1 MLLFVGLFVFG
12 GFVHNLNA
20 QTYINVS
27 LTTCGGS
34 FLTGDQL
41 MDAGGVPDGHR
52 SGGTWI
58 DDDGLTFSDYGA
70 NPLIT
75 GFDESVGSYS
85 ILWQRTPS
93 KIYSFNISVPSTAVS
108 YSLLNES
115 GNSSDVISSGAI
127 QDFEVTPTNGSSIVF
142 YETVMPDGT
151 PSVVQS
157 GSSSTFSYNVPATGV
172 YQIHAVITDPGGCVV
187 MTDPIEISQ
196 GTLQLRVEGG
206 QSICDGTYGYNL
218 FVRPYDPDLNYAW
231 EYDDGSGWTVI
242 APSSPYD
249 ATTVTGPGDYRAF
262 VYTGNYGN
270 RQHTSE
276 IVTVQNYSLP
286 EVTIDPSGFAALCDA
301 TAGVTLEGRMA
312 TSHSEPVT
320 YEWTRNDIPYSTGDL
335 NASPYTNSS
344 TVYSTASYDFR
355 VYETNNPLCYR
366 SATEDVTVVTPMAT
380 MEAENMGGC
389 GPVEPSFLVEI
400 IGQPGD
406 SWDVTISDGSGGT
419 ATASLND
426 PDNDGATSA
435 SIPWGAVI
443 NTSTTFSLNA
453 VSTSACNITDF
464 SNPVLFE
471 INNYPLIYDVSGIG
485 CAGTNIQID
494 LSDSEGDVDYE
505 LYGPSGTVIA
515 TQNGTGNPISFNVS
529 AAAAGDYEIRG
540 VRGTCTEWMNGTI
553 TVANTPVDKTVNLI
567 GSQCSGDTHTIR
579 VLASED
585 GVYYSLYL
593 DDGTLVQSPRTIAG
607 GGDLDFS
614 GVDIAGTYEVL
625 AERGSCSRIVGSP
638 VRIFKTPDMQNI
650 VDTEGCEGTPL
661 TVALDGSENNFD
673 YRLFD
678 NINGTGT
685 NIQTRTGDGNPITFS
700 SSISAGGTYSIIASN
715 PLSPGGACTTDLGD
729 IVIYETPDLT
739 YTLSTTTVGPVC
751 EGGSHTIQLSDSEVG
766 VLYRLYRDDFTGSPV
781 TSVWGDGNDVNF
793 PVPQSV
799 AGTYLV
805 AAVNNNC
812 EYPLSGQQVVIS
824 ETPDA
829 FNVTGG
835 PFCVGENV
843 TIDVSN
849 SETGVS
855 YLLYRDGTPYA
866 GSELSGTTGSPI
878 QFSAAYPEGNYTV
891 VAELNGCMTPMNGSV
906 DVNPIPVVSIAPFPD
921 HYCSGAGDQTIYG
934 NPPGANADNSWNVQG
949 MGNPPW
955 FTNHDGNSAT
965 FNVDDALVS
974 VNGSQ
979 LFTFVYTYTNPITG
993 CSNSAS
999 ESTTFHED
1007 LTDNID
1013 FRYQDATGW
1022 HTFPATGNLILCQ
1035 DDASINL
1042 EGFFIDTGVAIGG
1055 GDFSGNGVDDAT
1067 ADDGLAIFDPA
1078 VAGNGTHTITFDYT
1092 DINGCSGS
1100 VSYNIQIGTNLQFS
1114 SNLVDT
1120 YCISDN
1126 STYTIYGEP
1135 VDGTLPDGGTINL
1148 YRTTLPLDGTE
1159 TAISTVTSTTANP
1172 EMDFVPSNLGATDEN
1187 YVFEYSYDYNGCENI
1202 ITHEILIPAELD
1214 ASFTSPQ
1221 TEFCINDSPVLF
1233 TPTQPGGNYSG
1244 NGVSGDSFDPSLA
1257 GQGVHDITYSINTG
1271 GCYSESTISLT
1282 VYDPPIAIV
1291 LADNEF
1297 CQNDA
1302 TLYPLQTNN
1311 LVLSSGVYDA
1321 DAGFESAEYT
1331 FSAPNECLFTVD
1343 GAGNR
1348 TYFQTNTTPV
1358 GDGDA
1363 PIYFDPTLAPV
1374 GTFDITLVF
1383 DNTAAGQCEKTE
1395 TFEVTVI
1402 ETPSV
1407 NFGTTDPLEFCQNS
1421 SPVIFEGRYAGG
1433 GATGLGY
1440 FMLGSPGNPT
1450 APGID
1455 NEVDGAGT
1463 DNNGRAE
1470 FDPSL
1475 VAASSAE
1482 QITYVYEQNGCTST
1496 RTKEFNIRSAPTVFD
1511 VTPATPNGGIY
1522 CFGSDATIGLSSSEE
1537 DVFYE
1542 LLRDGTVVD
1551 DYTGLASETSFTFP
1565 AVTEEGTYTVRA
1577 ELPATADA
1585 CTSMMNGSVE
1595 VRENKVTAVVDYTI
1609 NPTCNGAL
1617 DGEIH
1622 VSASSLSSDFTYTLA
1637 EDDGTGT
1644 FTDIATSNTGEFTG
1658 LGGGI
1663 YEITIVDGY
1672 GCPLAEALSTVTLTE
1687 PNAIALTPSNVNDVT
1702 CYGWNDGSFRIAATG
1717 GKSGSYEFSLN
1728 GTPWVTN
1735 GSSQYTFT
1743 NLYAGT
1749 YDVQVRD
1756 AGNPSCVQTLAAGNE
1771 VDIDEPNGPVT
1782 IASSSSVTNVDCTT
1796 PGEIQVEGDQA
1807 GYSGAF
1813 NYVLYREASPGNW
1826 VQVDDDN
1833 QPDGTPAVF
1842 PITIGGDY
1850 RVDIFGENNC
1860 STSGY
1865 YNVKA
1870 PASKPV
1876 VNLEAITNES
1886 TPGAGDGSIEIGIT
1900 GGVAPF
1906 IIDWTGTGVTDGV
1919 TLQSNLSAGTYSVR
1933 VTDANGCFDELLNL
1947 DVDDNDALGLTVLSK
1962 NPGPCFG
1969 NNNGEISLT
1978 ATGGVLPYAPITL
1991 TNSSGDVITPSSSG
2005 DTYANYTGLVAGN
2018 YTATVVDGQ
2027 PLSYSENIT
2036 LSQDPEL
2043 ILSFTKN
2050 SDAECF
2056 GGNGEITFSATG
2068 GTGVGSYEFTVI
2080 PQTGTPD
2087 TYAAGQSNLPL
2098 SADTYELQVRDANGC
2113 YDNHFFEIT
2122 EPNELTVNV
2131 EDIQHVKCN
2140 AGNDGEITV
2149 SVNGRPGGTTFDYVW
2164 EYNDGVSGWNLHSS
2178 VTGTSSNT
2186 ITSLFAGTYRVSVR
2200 ESGTTCPL
2208 SVSGNIGV
2216 DEPMQL
2222 DLQVE
2227 NTTHVTTCNG
2237 ESTGSVRLSVTG
2249 GTGLYIINYGT
2260 VSDSWDG
2267 LNDYTVTGLSAGSYT
2282 FEVVDDNGCSSTE
2295 SVTITEPDPFSV
2307 SVTDYGI
2314 ECEDLT
2320 SGYVNFDVSGGLDD
2334 GAGNYTY
2341 HVRVV
2346 RQENNQVYISN
2357 DVTVAAQPETISSDA
2372 LIAGADKL
2380 IEGTYTLQVY
2390 DANSSDPS
2398 NCMFETQFSLEN
2410 ITIEDTLVHPTC
2422 SGLDNGSIDITVSG
2436 GSGVYNYTW
2445 YDGSIAPGNELSSIT
2460 NEIIDLSPG
2469 TYFVEVE
2476 DDNEG
2481 CVITRDYTIAYTNTL
2496 AVAVSKT
2503 DVSCFNS
2510 TDGSVT
2516 ATASG
2521 GVAPYDYI
2529 WEKYNTTTSAWETLM
2544 NSQTLDPVGI
2554 GDYRVTVTD
2563 ANGCTIAADPS
2574 TTVTVGRPDDFTI
2587 DSHAVNNH
2595 VSCNGGSDAS
2605 FTIIPDPDPV
2615 VSGRNFEYSIDGG
2628 TTWQINE
2635 TFSGLSAGGYQV
2647 SMRERDSAQPYCT
2660 KYDIESVVITEPSAL
2675 VVDLVNI
2682 VPVDCK
2688 GNSTGSIEVEV
2699 PSGSGTSPYTYQ
2711 WYRVTGSGNISIS
2724 PSLPATPYLA
2734 EGLSAGDYR
2743 VRVTDDNGCVV
2754 WSMIYE
2760 VTEPLTSPTITVES
2774 VINVSAAAG
2783 NDGSIEVSV
2792 TGGTGV
2798 YSFDWEE
2805 VDGTGALIDDLSTHP
2820 DDNSNVIDGLSA
2832 GNYRVNVLDGNS
2844 CPVSQIVTI
2853 TEPGALLQLNA
2864 SSVSP
2869 QPCNDAVNGEI
2880 QLVATGGQ
2888 APYTFTLT
2896 RQPGTAIAAS
2906 SISGG
2911 FAYYDNLEPGY
2922 YNAQVED
2929 DNGVVETITNI
2940 HLTVPDPV
2948 ALTVTKDND
2957 ATCYGNSD
2965 GQITIQVTGGTPF
2978 AGDPLDASIP
2988 DVDYYSYTITPQN
3001 GSAINGFVE
3010 DDGTGNFVLVNNT
3023 LPADDYEIVVADANY
3038 CSDLDAFTINQPNE
3052 LTIDLTG
3059 KQDVTCFDGND
3070 GSLSVKING
3079 RPAGTSFTYIWEI
3092 DADKNGTWA
3101 AYPATTGTLTNL
3113 ESGYYRVTAEEAL
3126 TNCPVPP
3133 LTIEIDEPAEVVLTQ
3148 VAKNN
3153 VTTCNGDN
3161 SGSVRFSVVGGTAP
3175 YTIKYGTVE
3184 TSWDGTGDFTATG
3197 LTAGFY
3203 DFEVFDANG
3212 CSDDIP
3218 NVEITEPAPLQV
3230 TNFDYGILCDQLTSG
3245 WLIFDVAGG
3254 VDDGGFRYDVRL
3266 IRQENNQEYYNNI
3279 ETTSPV
3285 NITNLI
3291 EGTYT
3296 LEVFDANST
3305 ASDGCLFTYDFSL
3318 ENISIDATV
3327 IQPTCSGQ
3335 DNGSIDITV
3344 TGGSGSYT
3352 YNWSD
3357 GSGSFTSTDEDISNL
3372 APETYTLVL
3381 TDAVHGCSVLP
3392 EPEFDLN
3399 YTNTLSVDASASDAS
3414 CYNAADG
3421 SVTATATGGL
3431 APYDYIWEKYNSTS
3445 GLWEPLAN
3453 RQTIDP
3459 AGLGI
3464 YMVTVVDANGCEVA
3478 TENDPTSV
3486 DVLTVGQPDDFSFS
3500 IVDPV
3505 ADITNVTCNGGNDG
3519 RFEVTPSR
3527 ADNFEYSIDGGA
3539 TWQISPVFDNLAAG
3553 VYAVSMRDLDTS
3565 APYCTK
3571 LDIDNVEITQ
3581 PDPMVIALDNL
3592 EDVDCHGTATGS
3604 LIEVSVGGGTPNM
3617 TSGTPVYTYQ
3627 WYRVESGVND
3637 ILVGENTNV
3646 LADRPAGDYR
3656 VRIFDDNICDLWS
3669 DIYTISEPATAPAIT
3684 IENEVHP
3691 SAPGASD
3698 GTITISISG
3707 GTSPYSIAWENAAG
3721 VSYGTDASI
3730 SGLVQDSYTVTVTD
3744 ANNCQVDETITL
3756 ADPGTALNLTI
3767 EEQTPPGPC
3776 NGAGNG
3782 VIELRATGGNDANY
3796 TFSLVRQPSTTI
3808 TNGSISGN
3816 IARYENLVSGFY
3828 TARVEDANGV
3838 VESITGIDLT
3848 GPDPLVLTVNEVR
3861 DAECPGAANG
3871 FISFDISG
3879 GDISLGD
3886 YAYSII
3892 PQSGS
3897 IITGT
3902 TNGPGSNNTLSAGDY
3917 LLQVTDGTGVCTIS
3931 ESFTIGEPDPIV
3943 ISGTVSQISCNGAD
3957 DGEIFFN
3964 ISGGHGPYTSYTYEW
3979 FDAGSPATPIAT
3991 ISDGSTS
3998 IDGLA
4003 PGSYYVVATEIAP
4016 TGCSKQSETFLIE
4029 EPDPLSVTATP
4040 QDITTCNGDN
4050 SGSIEVNVTGGTPP
4064 YIVDY
4069 GVGTVSGG
4077 GPIFTI
4083 NDLAANTYTITVYD
4097 DHNCE
4102 APAVTAVI
4110 NEPAAPL
4117 SINNITSDI
4126 ACDGSIA
4133 GNETSGTVSFDISGG
4148 VPDGAG
4154 DFSYHV
4160 RLLNTNTSVIQTQTV
4175 DGTST
4180 VNFTGLIAGNYEIR
4194 VRDNNA
4200 DASTGCDNPIFET
4213 FTLEHIEISGN
4224 EVNATCSGI
4233 QDGEIINVQV
4243 TGASSNYTYAWTP
4256 AAAVGIDQN
4265 SLDQSGLAPGTYT
4278 LTVTDPG
4285 SCTISKDFTV
4295 ENDNVLNIS
4304 ASVRDISCAGGTDGA
4319 IRNVQVTGASDPSQ
4333 PLKYV
4338 WQGPGIGTITMM
4350 SDEFGFDPNL
4360 YDLEPGSYT
4369 LSVTDGNSCDVTKV
4383 FIIDEPN
4390 PITFDLTTSL
4400 DNCSPYNRSITINNL
4415 DSSDGTGDPANFTY
4429 VWNGPGSFAI
4439 AGDEQSISNIK
4450 KAGTYT
4456 VRIID
4461 EAGCSQEESITVF
4474 GDISVEEDLTHVRCN
4489 GGTDGS
4495 IVLTIT
4501 GGSGNYT
4508 YSWVDAGGNPTANPN
4523 VKNQNGLTAGTYT
4536 VTISDNHADQD
4547 CGGGT
4552 NPYSVTKNYTITQP
4566 AAIDV
4571 DYEKID
4577 VSCNGNA
4584 DGQITM
4590 DVTGGS
4596 GSYEYAWTPASAL
4609 GIVPGLRKQVGLE
4622 GGIYGVTVTDA
4633 LTGCEQNTTIEIIEP
4648 AVLDFNVTSTD
4659 TQCNGTNSI
4668 TLDETSATGGFG
4680 PYEFS
4685 ATGPGVPSG
4694 WTESDDFV
4702 DVQGGEYNFTL
4713 TDLGSPGNCSVTKT
4727 VVLAKP
4733 ISITPVV
4740 TAETCPDSNNGA
4752 IELEVEGGRSPF
4764 TFSWIDENGDP
4775 TVSPNNK
4782 NQAGLSGGQYTVTYS
4797 DDRTCGGTL
4806 TVEVPI
4812 TNDIEL
4818 NPSITPIVCFGE
4830 ETGAISINPTGGSGN
4845 YSFAWRG
4852 PDGFSSTDEDIENLA
4867 GGTYE
4872 VEVVDLELQHYGA
4885 TCTFTESFVV
4895 SQPTG
4900 PIEVTDVVTTDVK
4913 CYGSATGSI
4922 EVTVAG
4928 GMGFYTYAWSGP
4940 GDLSSQ
4946 TTNQLTNVGAGAYN
4960 LKVTD
4965 AVTGCVA
4972 NFGPYTIRQP
4982 AQPLNIELDEVLH
4995 VTVPSGSNG
5004 AIQVNVT
5011 GGTGSYSYDWTESTG
5026 TVTSFDDSNRNE
5038 GLPAG
5043 TYTIEV
5049 EDDNGCTD
5057 DITVEVTEPGSAL
5070 AISET
5075 HKDVRPCF
5083 GNNNGEIRIQASGG
5097 TPDMA
5102 SGSATYHI
5110 VVTRGADEIYNGDDD
5125 FIERKNLIPGSY
5137 HIEVTDANGVTETTD
5152 VTIAEPPVINI
5163 AVDDITP
5170 VTCVGGN
5177 DGSIEV
5183 TVSGGTP
5190 LDNAGTF
5197 EYQMELIGPA
5207 GTSGKITTT
5216 GNHTFNTLIAG
5227 NYTLRVWDDS
5237 NEDGIYSNGTAEDDC
5252 YQTISMTVPQPHVVA
5267 SIEVVPGYETLCRGE
5282 SPELLLT
5289 IANWDFTSQPDLD
5302 ITLNDG
5308 SEVTVPESPFQFTP
5322 TTAPSAGVVGY
5333 EVTSVVE
5340 TGTTCSKG
5348 VGNGVATVT
5357 IHETPTATIYGDG
5370 RLCPGESRNIGVSLT
5385 GAAPWTIVYTD
5396 GTNNYTETGI
5406 TSSTKVIEVSPVETT
5421 TYTLVS
5427 VTDSHCTG
5435 TVSGDATVTVDPTTT
5450 VELIAPTVPEIC
5462 RGDASYID
5470 IDFDPA
5476 SSGPWEVT
5484 YQEDDLSGTPVNHT
5498 ITVESSDLTTVAGNF
5513 YYRLNVSPLVTT
5525 EYSLVSVTDTY
5536 SGANSCPA
5544 TLTGLPV
5551 TITVNEVPEA
5561 AGDIAGPS
5569 EVCQVDTATY
5579 SVPVITDADSY
5590 TWKVPASV
5598 GSIISGAGT
5607 REIQVEFDASSA
5619 SGYITVQGTNGCGN
5633 GPLNRLY
5640 VNVRP
5645 APTVGAI
5652 TGPSDL
5658 CQSAKGVRYSVTPI
5672 DVVEGFQWTVPEGL
5686 TIVSGQ
5692 NSASIIVDVDDATT
5706 ATAGQITAT
5715 PFNSCGMSTNVATYA
5730 VTVNANPDADAGSD
5744 RMICGPEIAG
5754 PGLDGNTPGGTE
5766 TGKWTIVSGYA
5777 NINNVNAANT
5787 TLTNISSGDLVLE
5800 WKVTDNGTQ
5809 CYSTD
5814 QVVIRNNKLNVEA
5827 DVDKSL
5833 TCDGSTDIYGTVLP
5847 DNTSGNWSIEPGDGS
5862 GIFVDATEAGTTVYD
5877 LAPGENTLRWTI
5889 TQNGCES
5896 FAEVVVVND
5905 QAHQAEIDGDEIRQL
5920 CGDEISLTANDP
5932 ALGTYQT
5939 GKWTV
5944 IKGRANFDD
5953 ATSHNVSVTN
5963 LSMGE
5968 NVLRWTITKNGNC
5981 TTFDE
5986 IRIYNNQ
5993 LEVDAGDGFTTCSNS
6008 VVLNGTVPPAGASG
6022 QWTAVGA
6029 ADGNAIFADGNAWN
6043 TQVDNLVNGN
6053 NTFRWTISLNGCDTP
6068 DEVTIESYAATP
6080 ADVGTTQTIC
6090 GTTTTLTGNQE
6101 ESYESGRWSIVKG
6114 SGSFDDPTFYNTDV
6128 TGVGYGENIY
6138 RWTIKNQNCSSSA
6151 ELTVINNQVEAFAG
6165 KDTVTCEQTIN
6176 LAAIP
6181 APAGYVGYWSVEPG
6195 MGSVTWEDPN
6205 THANA
6210 RVKLGY
6216 GTNQLRWTV
6225 EHIGS
6230 GCTSSDLVT
6239 IQVNAIEVVEAGGD
6253 QTLEGGDGSTNLQ
6266 ATKAPD
6272 GGDGYWTIISGG
6284 GNIDDPTSPTTEV
6297 TELEMGPNVFMW
6309 TVTLGDCSRSDQVT
6323 ITNGDVIQ
6331 AETIPDFIT
6340 CVSDVQLGA
6349 NDPGNAIGRWT
6360 RGSYGSGEIVDD
6372 DNPNTMV
6379 RNLGPGDNEFVW
6391 TISYG
6396 PGTTST
6402 SDVIVVTN
6410 NKPDEARPK
6419 DGGVTCDDTFL
6430 LEGNEPD
6437 PGMGTVSWSIVSG
6450 GGDIADPTAVITEV
6464 TNLMQGENRFV
6475 YSIKKG
6481 VDKVCYS
6488 TDTITVINGTPTT
6501 PYAGDDKTLCTDSVL
6516 LEPNVP
6522 NHGTGEWRILE
6533 GGAEFDGNMARRI
6546 TPGVNRFLW
6555 VISTDNCSLQDTVT
6569 ITNNEPSVAN
6579 AGDDRPV
6586 CENTVVLS
6594 GSLPTRHT
6602 GEWTRISGS
6611 GEIQNPTEPD
6621 AEVTNLGQGENKFRW
6636 TITNGQCSDWDDVII
6651 RNDFKEAKILY
6662 LNPEPIC
6669 VDTVALR
6676 ANNPAPGV
6684 GTWGVIGGSGS
6695 ASFDNPS
6702 NPNTTVRDLAQGEN
6716 ILTWTVTNGHCTD
6729 VATVTI
6735 VNNMPTEADAGGNFA
6750 SCENSVTLSANTPVV
6765 GNGTWTVRN
6774 GSGDF
6779 VDANNPNTQ
6788 VNGLN
6793 FGANVFRWTIVNEG
6807 CSSIDDVQV
6816 DYNTIEPEVGDD
6828 RTVCSDTEVLQAA
6841 NPSPGTG
6848 TWTVAGG
6855 TSQATFDNINDPG
6868 TTVRNLRKG
6877 VNRLKWTVSYKGCQ
6891 TTKEVSITN
6900 ASPSTAYAGNT
6911 QRKCADATV
6920 LDALQPEIGTG
6931 RWEIISGSATISD
6944 ADINNP
6950 KASVT
6955 NIAKGENVF
6964 RWIVENDICRSEDDV
6979 LIVNN
6984 LPSTPFAGSDLT
6996 VCEPN
7001 HDLMASTPEYGE
7013 GFWSIVEGGGN
7024 ISDVTDPRAKIN
7036 NLAQGRNVL
7045 KWTVSQGQCTL
7056 SDEIEITNNTAT
7068 NANAGPDVADCKD
7081 WSQLDANPPLQGV
7094 GEWYIVSGN
7103 GVFDNTADESTVIR
7117 DLGFGENILMW
7128 EIWNGS
7134 GEDQC
7139 FSRDTVVIFNKVPEQ
7154 SDAGNDKEFC
7164 DNYTTLNANL
7174 PPDGAIGTWTV
7185 VSGAGDFESPNSN
7198 NSIVRNIGF
7207 GNNVYKWTISYD
7219 DCVTESTVT
7228 IKSNKT
7234 DAYAGEDVVVYEPEA
7249 MLNANNVGDLNARW
7263 NIVGGTGEF
7272 EDPAFFNTMVT
7283 GLSEGINTYRWVI
7296 DVEGCT
7302 SYDDVSVEYRP
7313 VPDAGF
7319 ITDVDEGCWPL
7330 EVLFT
7335 NYSVGVQNRDYHWDF
7350 GDGNSSGDQNPLH
7363 TFEDP
7368 GNYSVT
7374 LTVPGPDGIE
7384 GRYQKIIRVYDHPQ
7398 AAFSVMPEVVYV
7410 PGDEVRFFDLSV
7422 DAADYLWDFGDGN
7435 SSTEAHP
7442 VHEYTEGGLYDV
7454 MLHVTNEFGCEDSTV
7469 IEGAV
7474 TAISKGFIKFPNAFR
7489 PRPDGGSSH
7498 QSSETNILFRPVYRD
7513 VDTYQIQIYNRWGQ
7527 LIYESTDI
7535 DEGWNGLYKGQLAP
7549 QAVYVWRVSGTFVNG
7564 EEFRETGSVLL
7575 VR

>member
-1 MLLFVGLFVFG
+1 MNKGLQGKRNSIINNSLKSILLFVGLFMFAGNGFG
-12 GFVHNLNA
+12 
-20 QTYINVS
+20 QEY
-27 LTTCGGS
+27 TTCGNSSVTGQVLLDARGAPDNAAHRGS
-34 FLTGDQL
+34 GTWNLNSPDLSVAIGPLPGANDDVISGFVD
-41 MDAGGVPDGHR
+41 GVTYNIVWSPDGPAPNYSIQVLA
-52 SGGTWI
+52 SGGDAPTNI
-58 DDDGLTFSDYGA
+58 SFTPNSPATTCTTPFSPD
-70 NPLIT
+70 
-75 GFDESVGSYS
+75 
-85 ILWQRTPS
+85 
-93 KIYSFNISVPSTAVS
+93 FNISV
-108 YSLLNES
+108 
-115 GNSSDVISSGAI
+115 SGAAN
-127 QDFEVTPTNGSSIVF
+127 DTWIVQ
-142 YETVMPDGT
+142 V
-151 PSVVQS
+151 
-157 GSSSTFSYNVPATGV
+157 
-172 YQIHAVITDPGGCVV
+172 
-187 MTDPIEISQ
+187 
-196 GTLQLRVEGG
+196 
-206 QSICDGTYGYNL
+206 
-218 FVRPYDPDLNYAW
+218 
-231 EYDDGSGWTVI
+231 
-242 APSSPYD
+242 
-249 ATTVTGPGDYRAF
+249 
-262 VYTGNYGN
+262 
-270 RQHTSE
+270 
-276 IVTVQNYSLP
+276 
-286 EVTIDPSGFAALCDA
+286 
-301 TAGVTLEGRMA
+301 
-312 TSHSEPVT
+312 
-320 YEWTRNDIPYSTGDL
+320 
-335 NASPYTNSS
+335 
-344 TVYSTASYDFR
+344 
-355 VYETNNPLCYR
+355 
-366 SATEDVTVVTPMAT
+366 
-380 MEAENMGGC
+380 
-389 GPVEPSFLVEI
+389 
-400 IGQPGD
+400 
-406 SWDVTISDGSGGT
+406 SDGSTTQSFTVTDGNGDGLGT
-419 ATASLND
+419 LS
-426 PDNDGATSA
+426 GATWSTA
-435 SIPWGAVI
+435 INANGTFIYTVTAVYPQGSPACNMIPPVGGFPDVTYTVGDI
-443 NTSTTFSLNA
+443 DIYNVTGGNLCSDGT
-453 VSTSACNITDF
+453 TSAA
-464 SNPVLFE
+464 
-471 INNYPLIYDVSGIG
+471 IG
-485 CAGTNIQID
+485 LDN
-494 LSDSEGDVDYE
+494 SEVGVTYYLQRDGVDIPGEDEPGD
-505 LYGPSGTVIA
+505 
-515 TQNGTGNPISFNVS
+515 GNPISFGSFNTTGTYTVVGRSGSCPEETMNGQVTISQLPTDPGLQTTGTVCYSSSPTVALSGGNGDPNVEYRLYQDGIYTNRADAFDPISFSVTDAGDYRIQAVTLDPANNIVCSRWISGTLTVENPQAFSLSAVGGINSYCAGSSPTGVSLQLAGTESGTSYRLYNQTTTSYVGGTLSNNGPAITWNDVPAGTYNVVAETPNGCTKNMGNVTVTELTLPTSTIAIDLANNTWCENEQVNLGAIEINLTGTAPFDFTVSNGVSSTTVSSWNLGTYAFPRDPAPSPVLERPTSTTTYQVLSVTDANGCVS
-529 AAAAGDYEIRG
+529 AAPSGTATINIEAVPNFTITGPNYICEGSSTTLSVSHPSIPAPGEYSYLWSTGQTTQSITNVSPSTDETFSVQVTRNSTGCQATVDKLLEVRPLPSPVTFSGLAANYCENDPAAPLTGTPAGGRFILNTVDMGGSYSFDPAANVGTNQMYYEYTNGDGCTNSSPVQTTVVSTATPVVINNLPPIICTSSGPVTVYGSQAGGSFTVTSGGGGLSYTAAAGSGSITINPGASTAAIYDIRYDYINGNGCASYATGSFEIVDINAGTLDIEMTDPSTNALVPDYTFCPDDNTDYELQGLVGGLTTYPGDGNFFGPG
-540 VRGTCTEWMNGTI
+540 VDNGTADDGQATFNPADALASDGLGNHNITFDYVTPEGCVASTTI
-553 TVANTPVDKTVNLI
+553 TVQIGVVLGTTPAINA
-567 GSQCSGDTHTIR
+567 Q
-579 VLASED
+579 
-585 GVYYSLYL
+585 Y
-593 DDGTLVQSPRTIAG
+593 
-607 GGDLDFS
+607 
-614 GVDIAGTYEVL
+614 
-625 AERGSCSRIVGSP
+625 
-638 VRIFKTPDMQNI
+638 
-650 VDTEGCEGTPL
+650 CEGDPI
-661 TVALDGSENNFD
+661 V
-673 YRLFD
+673 
-678 NINGTGT
+678 
-685 NIQTRTGDGNPITFS
+685 NIQGTP
-700 SSISAGGTYSIIASN
+700 AGGTFEVIPPSDPTFYEVDNFDLN
-715 PLSPGGACTTDLGD
+715 PALWANDPG
-729 IVIYETPDLT
+729 T
-739 YTLSTTTVGPVC
+739 YTIRYSYSSDPALPGCTITEEWTTTVGELVDASFNLPKQNFC
-751 EGGSHTIQLSDSEVG
+751 ESDPGPHPLTLDS
-766 VLYRLYRDDFTGSPV
+766 YSPV
-781 TSVWGDGNDVNF
+781 
-793 PVPQSV
+793 
-799 AGTYLV
+799 
-805 AAVNNNC
+805 
-812 EYPLSGQQVVIS
+812 
-824 ETPDA
+824 
-829 FNVTGG
+829 
-835 PFCVGENV
+835 
-843 TIDVSN
+843 
-849 SETGVS
+849 
-855 YLLYRDGTPYA
+855 
-866 GSELSGTTGSPI
+866 
-878 QFSAAYPEGNYTV
+878 
-891 VAELNGCMTPMNGSV
+891 
-906 DVNPIPVVSIAPFPD
+906 
-921 HYCSGAGDQTIYG
+921 AGDQVIYSGPGVFGNNFYPDDAGVGNHTLSVQITHNGCVSSAQLPNITVNALPSIDFNLPAEICEDAVDFTIEASNGDPVIAGATYTFTAYRTSG
-934 NPPGANADNSWNVQG
+934 APDPRMPIYSTTEGDADATGSIDAPEVEFSPSYVGPGTFDVTFTFDNSANGGCV
-949 MGNPPW
+949 
-955 FTNHDGNSAT
+955 NSIT
-965 FNVDDALVS
+965 KTIEVKEVPGVNFNVYD
-974 VNGSQ
+974 
-979 LFTFVYTYTNPITG
+979 PITG
-993 CSNSAS
+993 
-999 ESTTFHED
+999 
-1007 LTDNID
+1007 
-1013 FRYQDATGW
+1013 
-1022 HTFPATGNLILCQ
+1022 
-1035 DDASINL
+1035 
-1042 EGFFIDTGVAIGG
+1042 
-1055 GDFSGNGVDDAT
+1055 
-1067 ADDGLAIFDPA
+1067 
-1078 VAGNGTHTITFDYT
+1078 
-1092 DINGCSGS
+1092 
-1100 VSYNIQIGTNLQFS
+1100 
-1114 SNLVDT
+1114 
-1120 YCISDN
+1120 
-1126 STYTIYGEP
+1126 
-1135 VDGTLPDGGTINL
+1135 
-1148 YRTTLPLDGTE
+1148 
-1159 TAISTVTSTTANP
+1159 TS
-1172 EMDFVPSNLGATDEN
+1172 
-1187 YVFEYSYDYNGCENI
+1187 
-1202 ITHEILIPAELD
+1202 
-1214 ASFTSPQ
+1214 
-1221 TEFCINDSPVLF
+1221 
-1233 TPTQPGGNYSG
+1233 YSG
-1244 NGVSGDSFDPSLA
+1244 P
-1257 GQGVHDITYSINTG
+1257 
-1271 GCYSESTISLT
+1271 IS
-1282 VYDPPIAIV
+1282 
-1291 LADNEF
+1291 
-1297 CQNDA
+1297 
-1302 TLYPLQTNN
+1302 
-1311 LVLSSGVYDA
+1311 
-1321 DAGFESAEYT
+1321 
-1331 FSAPNECLFTVD
+1331 
-1343 GAGNR
+1343 
-1348 TYFQTNTTPV
+1348 
-1358 GDGDA
+1358 
-1363 PIYFDPTLAPV
+1363 
-1374 GTFDITLVF
+1374 
-1383 DNTAAGQCEKTE
+1383 
-1395 TFEVTVI
+1395 
-1402 ETPSV
+1402 
-1407 NFGTTDPLEFCQNS
+1407 FCQNS
-1421 SPVIFEGRYAGG
+1421 DIKYLQGSIYTDPLDPTNVGE
-1433 GATGLGY
+1433 GY
-1440 FMLGSPGNPT
+1440 FAGV
-1450 APGID
+1450 PGID
-1455 NEVDGAGT
+1455 NAAYQVSATDGY
-1463 DNNGRAE
+1463 AE
-1470 FDPSL
+1470 FDPSQ
-1475 VAASSAE
+1475 VSAADDHE
-1482 QITYVYEQNGCTST
+1482 ITYYYTHYNGCTVT
-1496 RTKEFNIRSAPTVFD
+1496 RVKEFDINPAPTVFN
-1511 VTPATPNGGIY
+1511 VTPATPDAGVY
-1522 CFGSDATIGLSSSEE
+1522 CDGDFVKIGLNSTETGV
-1537 DVFYE
+1537 DYY
-1542 LLRDGTVVD
+1542 LLRNGAENTSANAADYIINGDGSSQVFPVD
-1551 DYTGLASETSFTFP
+1551 
-1565 AVTEEGTYTVRA
+1565 VTEEGTYTVRA

-1622 VSASSLSSDFTYTLA
+1622 VSASSLSSDYTYTL
-1637 EDDGTGT
+1637 
-1644 FTDIATSNTGEFTG
+1644 TDAAANVRTSNTGEFTG
-1658 LGGGI
+1658 LPAET
-1663 YEITIVDGY
+1663 YTITVVDGY
-1672 GCPLAEALSTVTLTE
+1672 GCPLAQALGTVTLNE
-1687 PNAIALTPSNVNDVT
+1687 PAVIALTEDNINDVT
-1702 CYGWNDGSFRIAATG
+1702 CYGGNDGSFRITATG
-1717 GKSGSYEFSLN
+1717 VASGNYQFSIDNGITWLTN
-1728 GTPWVTN
+1728 GT
-1735 GSSQYTFT
+1735 SQYTFA
-1743 NLYAGT
+1743 NLYAGS
-1749 YDVQVRD
+1749 YNVQVRD
-1756 AGNPSCVQTLAAGNE
+1756 AGNPSCVQTLAAPVE
-1771 VDIDEPNGPVT
+1771 IDEPEGLVT
-1782 IASSSSVTNVDCTT
+1782 IASSSVTDVNCTT

-1807 GYSGAF
+1807 GYSGSF

-1833 QPDGTPAVF
+1833 QPDGTPAEF
-1842 PITIGGDY
+1842 TITIGGDY

-1860 STSGY
+1860 LTSGY
-1865 YNVKA
+1865 YTVTA
-1870 PASKPV
+1870 PTSQPV
-1876 VNLEAITNES
+1876 VNLVAITNES
-1886 TPGAGDGSIEIGIT
+1886 TPGAGDGSIEISIT

-1906 IIDWTGTGVTDGV
+1906 NIDWTGTSVTDGV

-1933 VTDANGCFDELLNL
+1933 VTDANGCWDELLNL
-1947 DVDDNDALGLTVLSK
+1947 DVDDNDDLGLTVLSK

-1978 ATGGVLPYAPITL
+1978 ATGGVLPYASITL
-1991 TNSSGDVITPSSSG
+1991 TNSSGDVITPSNSG
-2005 DTYANYTGLVAGN
+2005 ATYANYTGLVAGN
-2018 YTATVVDGQ
+2018 YTATVEDGQ
-2027 PLSYSENIT
+2027 PLTYSETIT
-2036 LSQDPEL
+2036 LTQNPEL
-2043 ILSFTKN
+2043 VLNFSKL
-2050 SDAECF
+2050 SDATCF
-2056 GGNGEITFSATG
+2056 GDDGEVTFDATG
-2068 GTGVGSYEFTVI
+2068 GVAFSSGGDYRFTIIPENDPIIPVSANTGDWPSRTL
-2080 PQTGTPD
+2080 P
-2087 TYAAGQSNLPL
+2087 AGN
-2098 SADTYELQVRDANGC
+2098 YELQVIDAVGC
-2113 YDNHFFEIT
+2113 SQNHFFEIT
-2122 EPNELTVNV
+2122 EPDELTFNV
-2131 EDIQHVKCN
+2131 ENVQDVDCF
-2140 AGNDGEITV
+2140 GESTGEITV
-2149 SVNGRPGGTTFDYVW
+2149 SVDGRPSGTDYAFAW
-2164 EYNDGVSGWNLHSS
+2164 EEF
-2178 VTGTSSNT
+2178 TGTLGTDDLSDPANWAAY
-2186 ITSLFAGTYRVSVR
+2186 AGSVDARILSGLPANAYRVTATDASC
-2200 ESGTTCPL
+2200 SGT
-2208 SVSGNIGV
+2208 SGPVIVNQ
-2216 DEPMQL
+2216 PAQL

-2282 FEVVDDNGCSSTE
+2282 FEVVDDKGCSSTE

-2314 ECEDLT
+2314 ECDDLT
-2320 SGYVNFDVSGGLDD
+2320 SGYVNFNVSGGLEDASGD
-2334 GAGNYTY
+2334 YNYN
-2341 HVRVV
+2341 VRVV
-2346 RQENNQVYISN
+2346 RHENNQVFA
-2357 DVTVAAQPETISSDA
+2357 DVVLTNPTNPVGITD
-2372 LIAGADKL
+2372 LITTGTDYL
-2380 IEGTYTLQVY
+2380 VEGTYTLQVY

-2398 NCMFETQFSLEN
+2398 NCLFETQFSLEN

-2422 SGLDNGSIDITVSG
+2422 SGQDNGSIDITVSG

-2647 SMRERDSAQPYCT
+2647 SMRERGSAQPYCT
-2660 KYDIESVVITEPSAL
+2660 KYDIESVVITESSAL

-2760 VTEPLTSPTITVES
+2760 VTEPLTSPTITVET

-2880 QLVATGGQ
+2880 QLIATGGQ

-2896 RQPGTAIAAS
+2896 RQPGTSIAAS

-2911 FAYYDNLEPGY
+2911 YAYYDGLEPGY

-2929 DNGVVETITNI
+2929 DNGVVETVTNI

-3023 LPADDYEIVVADANY
+3023 LPADDYEIVVADADY

-3070 GSLSVKING
+3070 GSLSVQING
-3079 RPAGTSFTYIWEI
+3079 RPAGTSFTYNWEV

-3113 ESGYYRVTAEEAL
+3113 EAGYYRVTAEEAI

-3133 LTIEIDEPAEVVLTQ
+3133 LTIEIDEPAEVVLSQ

-3161 SGSVRFSVVGGTAP
+3161 SGSVRFSVIGGTAP

-3184 TSWDGTGDFTATG
+3184 TSWDGTGDFTATD

-3203 DFEVFDANG
+3203 DFEVFDVNG
-3212 CSDDIP
+3212 CSDDIQ
-3218 NVEITEPAPLQV
+3218 NVEITEPAALEV
-3230 TNFDYGILCDQLTSG
+3230 TDVESGILCQDLNSG
-3245 WLIFDVAGG
+3245 WVTFDVAGG
-3254 VDDGGFRYDVRL
+3254 LYDVTNSEYAYRV
-3266 IRQENNQEYYNNI
+3266 RVVRHENNQEYFNDEESYDPAVPGNVL
-3279 ETTSPV
+3279 SV
-3285 NITNLI
+3285 NIGNLI
-3291 EGTYT
+3291 EGSYT
-3296 LEVFDANST
+3296 LEVYDANS
-3305 ASDGCLFTYDFSL
+3305 SNPSICIFEEVFTL
-3318 ENISIDATV
+3318 ENVTIDATV
-3327 IQPTCSGQ
+3327 TDPTCSGQ
-3335 DNGSIDITV
+3335 DNGSIELIV
-3344 TGGSGSYT
+3344 TGGSGNYGYSWDNGETTKDIYDLAPGT
-3352 YNWSD
+3352 YELTFSQLD
-3357 GSGSFTSTDEDISNL
+3357 GTGVAQCSFTEQYEL
-3372 APETYTLVL
+3372 AYQN
-3381 TDAVHGCSVLP
+3381 A
-3392 EPEFDLN
+3392 
-3399 YTNTLSVDASASDAS
+3399 LSVTAFATDAS
-3414 CYNAADG
+3414 CHGAADG
-3421 SVTATATGGL
+3421 SVTATATGGV
-3431 APYDYIWEKYNSTS
+3431 APYDYIWERETPAGSGTWTTLMNS
-3445 GLWEPLAN
+3445 
-3453 RQTIDP
+3453 QTIDP
-3459 AGLGI
+3459 VANGI
-3464 YMVTVVDANGCEVA
+3464 YRVTVVDVNGCEII
-3478 TENDPTSV
+3478 S
-3486 DVLTVGQPDDFSFS
+3486 G
-3500 IVDPV
+3500 
-3505 ADITNVTCNGGNDG
+3505 NVTVSEPADFDVANIAVTNPIDCNGSETG
-3519 RFEVTPSR
+3519 EITVTPSR
-3527 ADNFEYSIDGGA
+3527 AGSFEYSIDGGA

-3553 VYAVSMRDLDTS
+3553 LYAVSMRDLDTD

-3571 LDIDNVEITQ
+3571 IDIDNIEITQ

-3604 LIEVSVGGGTPNM
+3604 LIEVNVDGGTPDM

-3627 WYRVESGVND
+3627 WYRVEGGVND

-3656 VRIFDDNICDLWS
+3656 VQVFDDNSCDLWS

-3684 IENEVHP
+3684 IENEVNP

-3756 ADPGTALNLTI
+3756 TDPGSALNLTI

-3782 VIELRATGGNDANY
+3782 VIELRATGGNSANY
-3796 TFSLVRQPSTTI
+3796 TFTLVRQPVTTI
-3808 TNGSISGN
+3808 TNGAISGN
-3816 IARYENLVSGFY
+3816 IARYENLVSGVY

-3848 GPDPLVLTVNEVR
+3848 EPDPLVLTVNEVR

-3871 FISFDISG
+3871 YISFDIAG

-3892 PQSGS
+3892 PQSGT

-3917 LLQVTDGTGVCTIS
+3917 SLQVTDGTGVCTVS

-3943 ISGTVSQISCNGAD
+3943 IAGTVSQISCNGAA

-3964 ISGGHGPYTSYTYEW
+3964 ISGGHGPYTSYSYEW
-3979 FDAGSPATPIAT
+3979 FEWVDAGADPNDPSDDTWASYAVVN
-3991 ISDGSTS
+3991 DGSTS

-4003 PGSYYVVATEIAP
+4003 PGIYRVVATEIAP
-4016 TGCSKQSETFLIE
+4016 TGCEQTSARFVVE

-4040 QDITTCNGDN
+4040 QDITSCNGDN

-4069 GVGTVSGG
+4069 GAGTVNGG

-4083 NDLAANTYTITVYD
+4083 NDLTANTYTITVYD

-4102 APAVTAVI
+4102 APAVTATI

-4117 SINNITSDI
+4117 SIENLTSDI
-4126 ACDGSIA
+4126 ACDGSVA
-4133 GNETSGTVSFDISGG
+4133 GNETSGTVSFDVSGG

-4180 VNFTGLIAGNYEIR
+4180 VNISGLIAGDYQIR

-4233 QDGEIINVQV
+4233 QDGEIVNVQV
-4243 TGASSNYTYAWTP
+4243 TGASSSYTFAWTTTD
-4256 AAAVGIDQN
+4256 GFGYDDS

-4278 LTVTDPG
+4278 LTITDPDRG
-4285 SCTISKDFTV
+4285 SCTISKDFIV

-4304 ASVRDISCAGGTDGA
+4304 ASVRDISCAGGSDGA
-4319 IRNVQVTGASDPSQ
+4319 IRNVQVTGISDISSPVQ
-4333 PLKYV
+4333 YV

-4369 LSVTDGNSCDVTKV
+4369 LTVTDGNSCDVTKV
-4383 FIIDEPN
+4383 FTIDEPN

-4400 DNCSPYNRSITINNL
+4400 DNCSPYNRSISIGSL
-4415 DSSDGTGDPANFTY
+4415 DASDGTGDPANFIYLWPSGFT
-4429 VWNGPGSFAI
+4429 VA
-4439 AGDEQSISNIK
+4439 ADKQSVSDVA

-4456 VRIID
+4456 VRVID

-4474 GDISVEEDLTHVRCN
+4474 GDISVEEDLTPVRCN

-4501 GGSGNYT
+4501 GGSGDYT
-4508 YSWVDAGGNPTANPN
+4508 YSWVDAGSTPTANPTD
-4523 VKNQNGLTAGTYT
+4523 KNQSGLSAGTYT
-4536 VTISDNHADQD
+4536 VEITDNDAAQS
-4547 CGGGT
+4547 CGATG
-4552 NPYSVTKNYTITQP
+4552 YSITKTYTITQP
-4566 AAIDV
+4566 ADIIV
-4571 DYEKID
+4571 GYEKRD

-4596 GSYEYAWTPASAL
+4596 GSYEYAWTPVSAL
-4609 GIVPGLRKQVGLE
+4609 NIVQGAEKQVGLE
-4622 GGIYGVTVTDA
+4622 GGMYGVTVTDA

-4648 AVLDFNVTSTD
+4648 AVLDFDVTFTD
-4659 TQCNGTNSI
+4659 TQCDGTNSI
-4668 TLDETSATGGFG
+4668 TLDEGSATGGFG

-4702 DVQGGEYNFTL
+4702 DVQGGEYSFTL

-4727 VVLAKP
+4727 VVLTKP

-4775 TVSPNNK
+4775 TVSPANK
-4782 NQAGLSGGQYTVTYS
+4782 NQAGLSGGQYAVTYS

-4806 TVEVPI
+4806 TVNVPI
-4812 TNDIEL
+4812 TNNIEL
-4818 NPSITPIVCFGE
+4818 NPSITPISCFGE
-4830 ETGAISINPTGGSGN
+4830 ESGAISITPTGGSGN
-4845 YSFAWRG
+4845 YSFAWSG

-4867 GGTYE
+4867 GGTYYIQ
-4872 VEVVDLELQHYGA
+4872 VVDEELEHDGT
-4885 TCTFTESFVV
+4885 TCTFVESFVV

-4900 PIEVTDVVTTDVK
+4900 PIEVTDVDITDVR
-4913 CYGSATGSI
+4913 CYGSSTGSI

-4928 GMGFYTYAWSGP
+4928 GMGSYTYAWSGP
-4940 GDLSSQ
+4940 GDLSGQ
-4946 TTNQLTNVGAGAYN
+4946 TTNQLTNVGAGTYN

-4965 AVTGCVA
+4965 AVTGCTA
-4972 NFGPYTIRQP
+4972 DFGPYTIDQP
-4982 AQPLNIELDEVLH
+4982 AQPLNIVLDERLH
-4995 VTVPSGSNG
+4995 VTVPGGTNG

-5011 GGTGSYSYDWTESTG
+5011 GGNGSYSYNW
-5026 TVTSFDDSNRNE
+5026 TVTAGSYAGGFDDSNRNE

-5043 TYTIEV
+5043 TYNIEV
-5049 EDDNGCTD
+5049 TDDNNCSD
-5057 DITVEVTEPGSAL
+5057 DITVDITEPGEAL
-5070 AISET
+5070 TIKAPS
-5075 HKDVRPCF
+5075 KDVRPCF
-5083 GNNNGEIRIQASGG
+5083 GNNNGEISIDVSGG
-5097 TPDMA
+5097 TPDMS

-5110 VVTRGADEIYNGDDD
+5110 VVTRGADEIYNDDDD
-5125 FIERKNLIPGSY
+5125 FIDLENLVPGSY

-5190 LDNAGTF
+5190 LDNGGTL
-5197 EYQMELIGPA
+5197 EYQLELIGP
-5207 GTSGKITTT
+5207 GSTSGKVTTT
-5216 GNHTFNTLIAG
+5216 GNYIFNTLIAG

-5237 NEDGIYSNGTAEDDC
+5237 NEDGSYSNGTAADDC
-5252 YQTISMTVPQPHVVA
+5252 YQTISMTVAEPEVEA
-5267 SIEVVPGYETLCRGE
+5267 SIEVVSGYETLCQGE
-5282 SPELLLT
+5282 SPELLVT
-5289 IANWDFTSQPDLD
+5289 IANWDFSSQPDLD

-5322 TTAPSAGVVGY
+5322 DNVPAAGVVGY

-5340 TGTTCSKG
+5340 TGGTCSKG
-5348 VGNGVATVT
+5348 VGDGVATVT

-5396 GTNNYTETGI
+5396 GTNNYTESGI
-5406 TSSTKVIEVSPVETT
+5406 TSSTKVIEVSPMENT
-5421 TYTLVS
+5421 TYELVS
-5427 VTDSHCTG
+5427 VSDSHCTG
-5435 TVSGDATVTVDPTTT
+5435 TFSGDAKITVDPTTT
-5450 VELIAPTVPEIC
+5450 VELNAPATPEIC
-5462 RGDASYID
+5462 RGKDSYVD

-5476 SSGPWEVT
+5476 TSGPWEVT
-5484 YQEDDLSGTPVNHT
+5484 YLEDNGTDVVERT
-5498 ITVESSDLTTVAGNF
+5498 ISVENIELETGESYF
-5513 YYRLNVSPLVTT
+5513 RLDVSPLVTT

-5536 SGANSCPA
+5536 NGGNSCPA
-5544 TLTGLPV
+5544 TINGLPV

-5561 AGDIAGPS
+5561 AGEIAGPA
-5569 EVCQVDTATY
+5569 EVCQVQTATY
-5579 SVPVITDADSY
+5579 SVPAIADADSY
-5590 TWKVPASV
+5590 TWTVPSAV
-5598 GSIISGAGT
+5598 GTIISGAGT

-5619 SGYITVQGTNGCGN
+5619 SGYIAVQGTNGCGN

-5658 CQSAKGVRYSVTPI
+5658 CQSAKGVRYSVPPE
-5672 DVVEGFQWTVPEGL
+5672 DEVSGFQWTVPEGL

-5692 NSASIIVDVDDATT
+5692 NSASIIVNVDDATT

-5744 RMICGPEIAG
+5744 RMICGADELATS
-5754 PGLDGNTPGGTE
+5754 GLNGNTLGGTE
-5766 TGKWTIVSGYA
+5766 TGEWSIVSGFA
-5777 NINNVNAANT
+5777 NINNVNIPNT
-5787 TLTNISSGDLVLE
+5787 TLTNISSGNLVLE
-5800 WKVTDNGTQ
+5800 WKVTDTGTQ

-5833 TCDGSTDIYGTVLP
+5833 TCDGSTDVYGTGLP
-5847 DNTSGNWSIEPGDGS
+5847 NGTIGNWSIESGS
-5862 GIFVDATEAGTTVYD
+5862 GTFVDASNQRTTVYD

-5896 FAEVVVVND
+5896 WGEVIVVND
-5905 QAHQAEIDGDEIRQL
+5905 QADQAVIFGDEERHL
-5920 CGDEISLTANDP
+5920 CGNFTDLTANDP
-5932 ALGTYQT
+5932 SLGTGQT
-5939 GKWTV
+5939 GEWTV
-5944 IKGRANFDD
+5944 IKGRADISNRS
-5953 ATSHNVSVTN
+5953 SHDISVTN
-5963 LSMGE
+5963 LAIGE
-5968 NVLRWTITKNGNC
+5968 NILRWTITKNGNC
-5981 TTFDE
+5981 TSFDE
-5986 IRIYNNQ
+5986 VIIYNNR
-5993 LEVDAGDGFTTCSNS
+5993 LEVDAGDGLTTCSNS
-6008 VVLNGTVPPAGASG
+6008 VVLNGTVPPAGATG

-6043 TQVDNLVNGN
+6043 TRVDNLVNGN
-6053 NTFRWTISLNGCDTP
+6053 NTFRWTLSLNGCDVS
-6068 DEVTIESYAATP
+6068 DDVTIESYAATQ

-6101 ESYESGRWSIVKG
+6101 ASYESGRWTIVKG
-6114 SGSFDDPTFYNTDV
+6114 SGSFDDPTLYNTDV
-6128 TGVGYGENIY
+6128 TGIGYGENIY
-6138 RWTIKNQNCSSSA
+6138 RWTIKNQNCTSSA
-6151 ELTVINNQVEAFAG
+6151 ELTVINNQVQAFAG

-6176 LAAIP
+6176 LAATP
-6181 APAGYVGYWSVEPG
+6181 APTGYVGYWSVESG
-6195 MGSVTWEDPN
+6195 QGSVTWIDAY

-6216 GTNQLRWTV
+6216 GTNVLRWTV
-6225 EHIGS
+6225 EHIES

-6239 IQVNAIEVVEAGGD
+6239 IRVNAIPLVEAGGNK
-6253 QTLEGGDGSTNLQ
+6253 TIEDGSCSTTMNAGELPAG
-6266 ATKAPD
+6266 AT
-6272 GGDGYWTIISGG
+6272 GFWSIISGG
-6284 GNIDDPTSPTTEV
+6284 GNIEDPASRTTNI
-6297 TELEMGPNVFMW
+6297 TELEMGPNVFRW
-6309 TVTLGDCSRSDQVT
+6309 TVTLGDCTESDSVT

-6340 CVSDVQLGA
+6340 CEPDVQLGA
-6349 NDPGNAIGRWT
+6349 NDPGNAVGSWT
-6360 RGSYGSGEIVDD
+6360 LKSGSGEIVDHD
-6372 DNPNTMV
+6372 DPNTLV

-6396 PGTTST
+6396 PGTTSS
-6402 SDVIVVTN
+6402 SDVIVITN

-6419 DGGVTCDDTFL
+6419 DGGVTCEDSWL
-6430 LEGNEPD
+6430 LEGNQPD
-6437 PGMGTVSWSIVSG
+6437 AGMGIASWSIISG
-6450 GGDIADPTAVITEV
+6450 GGNIADPNAVTTEV
-6464 TNLMQGENRFV
+6464 TDLMQGENRFV
-6475 YSIKKG
+6475 YTIQKG
-6481 VDKVCYS
+6481 VEKVCYS

-6501 PYAGDDKTLCTDSVL
+6501 PYAGEDKTLCTDSVM

-6546 TPGVNRFLW
+6546 SPGVNRFLW
-6555 VISTDNCSLQDTVT
+6555 VISTERCSLEDTVT

-6611 GEIQNPTEPD
+6611 GDILNPTEPD
-6621 AEVTNLGQGENKFRW
+6621 AEVMNLGQGENKFRW
-6636 TITNGQCSDWDDVII
+6636 TITNGQCSDWDDVVI
-6651 RNDFKEAKILY
+6651 RNDFKEARILY

-6684 GTWGVIGGSGS
+6684 GSWGVIGGSGS
-6695 ASFDNPS
+6695 ASFDDPS
-6702 NPNTTVRDLAQGEN
+6702 NPNTTVRNLGQGEN
-6716 ILTWTVTNGHCTD
+6716 ILTWTVQNGHCTD
-6729 VATVTI
+6729 VATVSI

-6750 SCENSVTLSANTPVV
+6750 SCENTVTLGANAPVIGV
-6765 GNGTWTVRN
+6765 GTWSVRN

-6779 VDANNPNTQ
+6779 VNAGNPNTQ
-6788 VNGLN
+6788 VSGLK
-6793 FGANVFRWTIVNEG
+6793 FGPNVFRWTVVNEG

-6816 DYNTIEPEVGDD
+6816 DFNSIEPEVGDD
-6828 RTVCSDTEVLQAA
+6828 RTICADTEVLQAA
-6841 NPSPGTG
+6841 NPAPGTG

-6855 TSQATFDNINDPG
+6855 TSQATFDNINDAG

-6877 VNRLKWTVSYKGCQ
+6877 VNRLRWTINYRGCQ
-6891 TTKEVSITN
+6891 TSTEVSITN

-6911 QRKCADATV
+6911 QRKCADETV

-6931 RWEIISGSATISD
+6931 RWEIISGSATI
-6944 ADINNP
+6944 ADSEINNP
-6950 KASVT
+6950 KAPVT
-6955 NIAKGENVF
+6955 NIAKGDNVF
-6964 RWIVENDICRSEDDV
+6964 RWVVENDICRSTDDV
-6979 LIVNN
+6979 LVVNN
-6984 LPSTPFAGSDLT
+6984 LPSTPFAGADLT

-7001 HDLMASTPEYGE
+7001 HDLMAATPEYGE

-7024 ISDVTDPRAKIN
+7024 LSDINDPRAHIR
-7036 NLAQGRNVL
+7036 NLSQGRNIL

-7068 NANAGPDVADCKD
+7068 PANAGPDVADCKD
-7081 WSQLDANPPLQGV
+7081 WSQLDANPPLQGT
-7094 GEWYIVSGN
+7094 GEWYIVSGI
-7103 GVFDNTADESTVIR
+7103 GTFDNSADESTIIR

-7128 EIWNGS
+7128 EIWNGQ
-7134 GEDQC
+7134 GDQRC

-7164 DNYTTLNANL
+7164 DDYTTLNANM
-7174 PPDGAIGTWTV
+7174 PPEGAIGTWTV

-7219 DCVTESTVT
+7219 DCVTESSVT

-7234 DAYAGEDVVVYEPEA
+7234 DAYAGEDVVVYDPEA

-7330 EVLFT
+7330 DVLFT

-7350 GDGNSSGDQNPLH
+7350 GDGNSSGDQNPRH
-7363 TFEDP
+7363 TFEEP
-7368 GNYSVT
+7368 GNYPVT
-7374 LTVPGPDGIE
+7374 LTVPGPDGIT
-7384 GRYQKIIRVYDHPQ
+7384 GRYQKIISVFDHPE
-7398 AAFSVMPEVVYV
+7398 AAFSVTPEEVYV

-7422 DAADYLWDFGDGN
+7422 DAEQYLWHFGDGN
-7435 SSTEAHP
+7435 TSEDPHP
-7442 VHEYTEGGLYDV
+7442 VHEYTESGVYDV
-7454 MLHVTNEFGCEDSTV
+7454 MLHVTNEFGCVDSTI

-7489 PRPDGGSSH
+7489 PRPDGGTSH
-7498 QSSETNILFRPVYRD
+7498 QASETNNIFKPVYRD
-7513 VDTYQIQIYNRWGQ
+7513 VESYQIQIYNRWGQ
-7527 LIYESTDI
+7527 LIYESIDI
-7535 DEGWNGLYKGQLAP
+7535 NEGWNGLYKGQLAP
-7549 QAVYVWRVSGTFVNG
+7549 QAVYVWKVSGTFVNG

>member
-1 MLLFVGLFVFG
+1 MSKGLLRKRNSIINNSLKSILLFIGLFVFMGNAVGQNSTSYCTGTLDIQNLSSRINLTNGHHNNGSWVTPLPAGLTIDDLNDFDSQIHASAYDTYNLTWEHAG
-12 GFVHNLNA
+12 GSLYSIQITFSETPSNIAFNSTPSSPVCENSTVDFTVAINDGGGDFNVVIAKDGIDVSTIVVSAGSTGTYTSAPLVADAVFSISSIEHVDGTCTVDPGNIPGGIALTVLPAPVQQTTSGTSVCSPNNLSINLSNSENGVEYYVLYDDGSSVSEVAGTRWTGDGGSHSFSGLDEGAGQYRVAADGCNGRVNMLNGPYAISPAPSNA
-20 QTYINVS
+20 FSVDSPSPSCAGTS
-27 LTTCGGS
+27 LTTDGS
-34 FLTGDQL
+34 ETG
-41 MDAGGVPDGHR
+41 VNYYVVRTSDGSR
-52 SGGTWI
+52 TGAMLPGTGSGL
-58 DDDGLTFSDYGA
+58 DF
-70 NPLIT
+70 
-75 GFDESVGSYS
+75 
-85 ILWQRTPS
+85 
-93 KIYSFNISVPSTAVS
+93 
-108 YSLLNES
+108 
-115 GNSSDVISSGAI
+115 GAI
-127 QDFEVTPTNGSSIVF
+127 NTPDTYRIEAEPQN
-142 YETVMPDGT
+142 
-151 PSVVQS
+151 
-157 GSSSTFSYNVPATGV
+157 
-172 YQIHAVITDPGGCVV
+172 GGCVV
-187 MTDPIEISQ
+187 TLGRSMQIVAPPQNHTLTATGTEYCSTAIPNTGVDLYFPSSQ
-196 GTLQLRVEGG
+196 SGVTYSLQRWDGSSYVNVVGAGSVSGTGSSINPAWSDLQ
-206 QSICDGTYGYNL
+206 DGTYRAVATTNL
-218 FVRPYDPDLNYAW
+218 AGCTRNMLGTPTIIENDPPSAALSIPADNEKCFASGEVFEIDVTLTGNAPFSFELVNTTTGTTVATVAGSNDTDYTFTVNPTAINTHTYAIVNLEDGSSCAPVPNAGQVDFEVHDLPTISFTSSTGVSI
-231 EYDDGSGWTVI
+231 DGSGNASTEVCDGSSITLTGTSSNTTGAYSYQWSNSNVAGTIGSSSSITESPNSTVTYNVDITDGNGCSNDRDIEVIVNPLPTLSFDPPDGSRVCSNEGLVDLIPTGTHTGGTFSGTNVDAASATFDPVAAGVGWHDVIYEATNGNGCTNSIVNRIRVNDPPTLVPVAGLNSDYCADAGSQTIIYAPNDLPGNPNWTVDGI
-242 APSSPYD
+242 SPLPSWFVDNGDGSATFDVGAALTAGGEQGYDFIYEYTND
-249 ATTVTGPGDYRAF
+249 ATGCTNTITESTFFHDDLNDEIDFYWRDAGSTDPWQAF
-262 VYTGNYGN
+262 PSPDLLLCE
-270 RQHTSE
+270 TS
-276 IVTVQNYSLP
+276 
-286 EVTIDPSGFAALCDA
+286 
-301 TAGVTLEGRMA
+301 
-312 TSHSEPVT
+312 
-320 YEWTRNDIPYSTGDL
+320 NDIELKAFFNPTGD
-335 NASPYTNSS
+335 
-344 TVYSTASYDFR
+344 
-355 VYETNNPLCYR
+355 
-366 SATEDVTVVTPMAT
+366 
-380 MEAENMGGC
+380 
-389 GPVEPSFLVEI
+389 PV
-400 IGQPGD
+400 D
-406 SWDVTISDGSGGT
+406 T
-419 ATASLND
+419 
-426 PDNDGATSA
+426 
-435 SIPWGAVI
+435 
-443 NTSTTFSLNA
+443 
-453 VSTSACNITDF
+453 
-464 SNPVLFE
+464 SNP
-471 INNYPLIYDVSGIG
+471 
-485 CAGTNIQID
+485 ID
-494 LSDSEGDVDYE
+494 H
-505 LYGPSGTVIA
+505 T
-515 TQNGTGNPISFNVS
+515 NGTGSFSVSGTGISNG
-529 AAAAGDYEIRG
+529 AAGE
-540 VRGTCTEWMNGTI
+540 GTFSASTAGNGNHTI
-553 TVANTPVDKTVNLI
+553 T
-567 GSQCSGDTHTIR
+567 
-579 VLASED
+579 
-585 GVYYSLYL
+585 YYY
-593 DDGTLVQSPRTIAG
+593 
-607 GGDLDFS
+607 
-614 GVDIAGTYEVL
+614 
-625 AERGSCSRIVGSP
+625 
-638 VRIFKTPDMQNI
+638 
-650 VDTEGCEGTPL
+650 
-661 TVALDGSENNFD
+661 
-673 YRLFD
+673 
-678 NINGTGT
+678 
-685 NIQTRTGDGNPITFS
+685 
-700 SSISAGGTYSIIASN
+700 
-715 PLSPGGACTTDLGD
+715 TD
-729 IVIYETPDLT
+729 
-739 YTLSTTTVGPVC
+739 
-751 EGGSHTIQLSDSEVG
+751 
-766 VLYRLYRDDFTGSPV
+766 
-781 TSVWGDGNDVNF
+781 
-793 PVPQSV
+793 
-799 AGTYLV
+799 
-805 AAVNNNC
+805 NNNC
-812 EYPLSGQQVVIS
+812 
-824 ETPDA
+824 DA
-829 FNVTGG
+829 
-835 PFCVGENV
+835 
-843 TIDVSN
+843 
-849 SETGVS
+849 
-855 YLLYRDGTPYA
+855 
-866 GSELSGTTGSPI
+866 
-878 QFSAAYPEGNYTV
+878 
-891 VAELNGCMTPMNGSV
+891 
-906 DVNPIPVVSIAPFPD
+906 
-921 HYCSGAGDQTIYG
+921 
-934 NPPGANADNSWNVQG
+934 
-949 MGNPPW
+949 
-955 FTNHDGNSAT
+955 
-965 FNVDDALVS
+965 
-974 VNGSQ
+974 
-979 LFTFVYTYTNPITG
+979 
-993 CSNSAS
+993 
-999 ESTTFHED
+999 
-1007 LTDNID
+1007 
-1013 FRYQDATGW
+1013 
-1022 HTFPATGNLILCQ
+1022 
-1035 DDASINL
+1035 
-1042 EGFFIDTGVAIGG
+1042 
-1055 GDFSGNGVDDAT
+1055 
-1067 ADDGLAIFDPA
+1067 
-1078 VAGNGTHTITFDYT
+1078 
-1092 DINGCSGS
+1092 S
-1100 VSYNIQIGTNLQFS
+1100 VSYNVQVGTTLQF
-1114 SNLVDT
+1114 NAGLADV
-1120 YCISDN
+1120 YCSTDN
-1126 STYTIYGEP
+1126 TTYTISGEP
-1135 VDGTLPDGGTINL
+1135 TDATVMDGGVLNL
-1148 YRTTLPLDGTE
+1148 YRADLTTYG
-1159 TAISTVTSTTANP
+1159 TVTPIVSVEELLVDGSPNGTVP
-1172 EMDFVPSNLGATDEN
+1172 EIDFTPSIIGSDT
-1187 YVFEYSYDYNGCENI
+1187 YVFEYVYDFNGCQNTIVREV
-1202 ITHEILIPAELD
+1202 LIPDVLD
-1214 ASFTSPQ
+1214 TSFDTDPAGVR
-1221 TEFCINDSPVLF
+1221 EFCINDASITF
-1233 TPTQPGGNYSG
+1233 NPTTPGGNYSG
-1244 NGVSGDSFDPSLA
+1244 NGVSGDSFSPIAA
-1257 GQGVHDITYSINTG
+1257 GAGVHDVTYSINTG
-1271 GCYSESTISLT
+1271 GCYSESTIQLT
-1282 VYDPPIAIV
+1282 VHDPSVGIA
-1291 LADNEF
+1291 LGNTTF
-1297 CQNDA
+1297 CQNDLTDYPVEA
-1302 TLYPLQTNN
+1302 TN
-1311 LVLSSGVYDA
+1311 LTISGGVYDA
-1321 DAGFESAEYT
+1321 DAGFENTVYT
-1331 FSAPNECLFTVD
+1331 FSAPTACFYRLDV
-1343 GAGNR
+1343 GGNR
-1348 TYFQTNTTPV
+1348 VDYQSSYAV
-1358 GDGDA
+1358 SEGDA
-1363 PIYFDPTLAPV
+1363 PIYFDPLEAPV
-1374 GTFDITLVF
+1374 GTFDLLLDF
-1383 DNTAAGQCEKTE
+1383 DNTADGSCRITE
-1395 TFEVTVI
+1395 ILEVTVTQ
-1402 ETPSV
+1402 TPAV

-1421 SPVIFEGRYAGG
+1421 APVIFTGRYAGG
-1433 GATGLGY
+1433 GATGSGY

-1455 NEVDGAGT
+1455 NEVDGVGT

-1496 RTKEFNIRSAPTVFD
+1496 RTKEFNIRPAPTVFNI
-1511 VTPATPNGGIY
+1511 TPATPDGGIY
-1522 CFGSDATIGLSSSEE
+1522 CHGGDATIGLSSSEE
-1537 DVFYE
+1537 GVTYE
-1542 LLRDGTVVD
+1542 LLRDGNPVQTRVVNIGD
-1551 DYTGLASETSFTFP
+1551 PETSFDFTP
-1565 AVTEEGTYTVRA
+1565 VTDEGTYQVRA
-1577 ELPATADA
+1577 YLTALPPGG
-1585 CTSMMNGSVE
+1585 CVSLMNGSVE

-1622 VSASSLSSDFTYTLA
+1622 VSATSLSSDYTYTL
-1637 EDDGTGT
+1637 
-1644 FTDIATSNTGEFTG
+1644 TDAAANVRTSNTGEFTG
-1658 LGGGI
+1658 LPAET
-1663 YEITIVDGY
+1663 YTITVVDGY
-1672 GCPLAEALSTVTLTE
+1672 GCPLAQALGTVTLNE
-1687 PNAIALTPSNVNDVT
+1687 PAVIALTEDNINNVT
-1702 CYGWNDGSFRIAATG
+1702 CYGGNDGSFRVTATG
-1717 GKSGSYEFSLN
+1717 VASGNYQFSIDNGITWLTN
-1728 GTPWVTN
+1728 GT
-1735 GSSQYTFT
+1735 SQYTFA
-1743 NLYAGT
+1743 NLYAGS
-1749 YDVQVRD
+1749 YNVQVRD
-1756 AGNPSCVQTLAAGNE
+1756 AGNPSCVQTLAAPVE
-1771 VDIDEPNGPVT
+1771 IDEPEGLVT
-1782 IASSSSVTNVDCTT
+1782 IASSSVTDVNCTT
-1796 PGEIQVEGDQA
+1796 PGEIQVEGDQT
-1807 GYSGAF
+1807 GYSGSF
-1813 NYVLYREASPGNW
+1813 NYVLYREASSGNW
-1826 VQVDDDN
+1826 VQVDSDT

-1850 RVDIFGENNC
+1850 RVDILGQNNC
-1860 STSGY
+1860 LTSGY
-1865 YNVKA
+1865 YTVTA
-1870 PASKPV
+1870 PTSQPV
-1876 VNLEAITNES
+1876 VNLVAITNES
-1886 TPGAGDGSIEIGIT
+1886 TPGAGDGSIEISIT

-1906 IIDWTGTGVTDGV
+1906 NIDWTGTGVTDGV
-1919 TLQSNLSAGTYSVR
+1919 TLQSNLSAGTYSVT
-1933 VTDANGCFDELLNL
+1933 VTDANGCDDELLNL
-1947 DVDDNDALGLTVLSK
+1947 VVDDNDALGLTVLTK

-1978 ATGGVLPYAPITL
+1978 ATGGVLPYASITL
-1991 TNSSGDVITPSSSG
+1991 TNSSGDVITPSNSG

-2018 YTATVVDGQ
+2018 YTATVEDGQ
-2027 PLSYSENIT
+2027 PLTYSEAIT
-2036 LSQDPEL
+2036 LTQNSEL
-2043 ILSFTKN
+2043 VLNFSKL
-2050 SDAECF
+2050 SDATCF
-2056 GGNGEITFSATG
+2056 GDDGEVTFDATG
-2068 GTGVGSYEFTVI
+2068 GVAFSSGGDYRFTIIPENDPIIPVSANTGDWPSRTL
-2080 PQTGTPD
+2080 P
-2087 TYAAGQSNLPL
+2087 AGN
-2098 SADTYELQVRDANGC
+2098 YELQVIDAVGC
-2113 YDNHFFEIT
+2113 SQNHFFEIT
-2122 EPNELTVNV
+2122 EPDDITFNV
-2131 EDIQHVKCN
+2131 ENVQDVDCF
-2140 AGNDGEITV
+2140 GESTGEITV
-2149 SVNGRPGGTTFDYVW
+2149 SVDGRPSGTDYAFAW
-2164 EYNDGVSGWNLHSS
+2164 EEF
-2178 VTGTSSNT
+2178 TGTLGTDDLSDPANWAAYAGSVDART
-2186 ITSLFAGTYRVSVR
+2186 ISGLPANAYRVTATDGSC
-2200 ESGTTCPL
+2200 SGT
-2208 SVSGNIGV
+2208 SGPVIVNQ
-2216 DEPMQL
+2216 PAQL

-2267 LNDYTVTGLSAGSYT
+2267 LNDYTVTGLLAGSYT
-2282 FEVVDDNGCSSTE
+2282 FEVVDDKGCSSTE

-2314 ECEDLT
+2314 ECDDLT

-2357 DVTVAAQPETISSDA
+2357 DVTVAAQPATISSDA

-2380 IEGTYTLQVY
+2380 NEGTYTLQVY

-2398 NCMFETQFSLEN
+2398 NCLFETQFSLEN

-2422 SGLDNGSIDITVSG
+2422 SGQDNGSIDITVSG
-2436 GSGVYNYTW
+2436 GSGNFSYTW
-2445 YDGSIAPGNELSSIT
+2445 TASAGGTVPATQVNSE
-2460 NEIIDLSPG
+2460 DLSDLAPG
-2469 TYFVEVE
+2469 TYEVVVE
-2476 DDNEG
+2476 DLDESN
-2481 CVITRDYTIAYTNTL
+2481 CTVTKSYTIAYTNTL
-2496 AVAVSKT
+2496 AVTASAT

-2510 TDGSVT
+2510 TDGVVT
-2516 ATASG
+2516 ATATG

-2529 WEKYNTTTSAWETLM
+2529 WERETPAGSGTWTTLV

-2563 ANGCTIAADPS
+2563 ANGCTIQS
-2574 TTVTVGRPDDFTI
+2574 SVVTVARPDDFSLTI
-2587 DSHAVNNH
+2587 DPASVTD
-2595 VSCNGGSDAS
+2595 VSCNGGADGN
-2605 FTIIPDPDPV
+2605 FTVTPDDP
-2615 VSGRNFEYSIDGG
+2615 SGNYEYSIDGG
-2628 TTWQINE
+2628 ATWQINE
-2635 TFSGLSAGGYQV
+2635 TFSGLAAGGYQI
-2647 SMRERDSAQPYCT
+2647 SMRDRDSAQPYCT
-2660 KYDIESVVITEPSAL
+2660 KYDVESVVITEPTAL

-2688 GNSTGSIEVEV
+2688 GNSSGSIEVEV
-2699 PSGSGTSPYTYQ
+2699 PSGSGTAPYTYQ

-2743 VRVTDDNGCVV
+2743 VRLTDDHGCVV
-2754 WSMIYE
+2754 WSAIYE
-2760 VTEPLTSPTITVES
+2760 VTEPLTSPTITVEN
-2774 VINVSAAAG
+2774 VTNVSAAG
-2783 NDGSIEVSV
+2783 SNDGSIEVSV

-2805 VDGTGALIDDLSTHP
+2805 VDGAGTLIDDLSTHP
-2820 DDNSNVIDGLSA
+2820 DDNSNVIDGLPA

-2896 RQPGTAIAAS
+2896 RQPGTSIAAS

-2911 FAYYDNLEPGY
+2911 YAYYDNLEPGY

-2929 DNGVVETITNI
+2929 DNGVVETISNI

-2948 ALTVTKDND
+2948 TLTVTKDND

-2965 GQITIQVTGGTPF
+2965 GQVTIQVFGGTPY

-2988 DVDYYSYTITPQN
+2988 DEDYYSYTISPQN
-3001 GSAINGFVE
+3001 ASAISGFVV

-3038 CSDLDAFTINQPNE
+3038 CSDLDVFTINQPNE

-3070 GSLSVKING
+3070 GSLSVQING
-3079 RPAGTSFTYIWEI
+3079 RPAGTSFTYNWEV

-3113 ESGYYRVTAEEAL
+3113 EAGYYRVTAEEAI

-3133 LTIEIDEPAEVVLTQ
+3133 LTIEIDEPAEVALTQ

-3161 SGSVRFSVVGGTAP
+3161 SGSVRFSVIGGTAP

-3212 CSDDIP
+3212 CSDDIS

-3245 WLIFDVAGG
+3245 WLNFDVAGG

-3266 IRQENNQEYYNNI
+3266 VRQENNQEYYNNI

-3285 NITNLI
+3285 NITNLV

-3305 ASDGCLFTYDFSL
+3305 ASDGCLFTYDFSI

-3327 IQPTCSGQ
+3327 VQPTCSGI
-3335 DNGSIDITV
+3335 DNGSIDIAV

-3357 GSGSFTSTDEDISNL
+3357 GSGTFSSTTSDISNL

-3392 EPEFDLN
+3392 EPEFDLS
-3399 YTNTLSVDASASDAS
+3399 YTNTLSVDASAADAS
-3414 CYNAADG
+3414 CFNAADG
-3421 SVTATATGGL
+3421 SVTATASGGV
-3431 APYDYIWEKYNSTS
+3431 APYDYIWERQDAVGPPAVWTT
-3445 GLWEPLAN
+3445 LAN
-3453 RQTIDP
+3453 SQTIDP
-3459 AGLGI
+3459 VANGI
-3464 YMVTVVDANGCEVA
+3464 YRVTVVDVNGCEI
-3478 TENDPTSV
+3478 TS
-3486 DVLTVGQPDDFSFS
+3486 
-3500 IVDPV
+3500 
-3505 ADITNVTCNGGNDG
+3505 ANVTVSEPADFDVTNIAVTNPIDCNGSETG
-3519 RFEVTPSR
+3519 EITVTPSR
-3527 ADNFEYSIDGGA
+3527 AGNFEYSIDGGT

-3553 VYAVSMRDLDTS
+3553 LYAVSMRDLDTS

-3571 LDIDNVEITQ
+3571 IDIDNVEITQ

-3592 EDVDCHGTATGS
+3592 EDVDCHGATTATGS
-3604 LIEVSVGGGTPNM
+3604 LIEVSVDGGTPDM

-3627 WYRVESGVND
+3627 WYRVEGGVND
-3637 ILVGENTNV
+3637 ILVGENAAS

-3656 VRIFDDNICDLWS
+3656 VRVFDDNSCDLWS
-3669 DIYTISEPATAPAIT
+3669 EVYTISEPLTAPAIT
-3684 IENEVHP
+3684 IENEVNP

-3707 GTSPYSIAWENAAG
+3707 GTSPYSIAWENAGG

-3756 ADPGTALNLTI
+3756 TDPGSPLNLTI

-3782 VIELRATGGNDANY
+3782 VIELRATGGNSGNY
-3796 TFSLVRQPSTTI
+3796 TFTLIRQPVTTI
-3808 TNGSISGN
+3808 TNGAISGN
-3816 IARYENLVSGFY
+3816 IARYENLVSGVY

-3838 VESITGIDLT
+3838 MESITGIDLT

-3871 FISFDISG
+3871 YISFDIAG

-3892 PQSGS
+3892 PQSGT

-3902 TNGPGSNNTLSAGDY
+3902 TNGPASNNTLSAGDY
-3917 LLQVTDGTGVCTIS
+3917 SLQVTDGTGVCTVS

-3943 ISGTVSQISCNGAD
+3943 IAGTVSQISCNGAA

-3964 ISGGHGPYTSYTYEW
+3964 ISGGHGPYTSYSYEW
-3979 FDAGSPATPIAT
+3979 FEWVDAGADPNDPSDDTWASYAVVN
-3991 ISDGSTS
+3991 DGSTS

-4003 PGSYYVVATEIAP
+4003 PGIYRVVATEIAP
-4016 TGCSKQSETFLIE
+4016 TGCEQTSARFVVE

-4040 QDITTCNGDN
+4040 QDITSCNGDN

-4069 GVGTVSGG
+4069 GAGTVNGG

-4083 NDLAANTYTITVYD
+4083 NDLTANTYTITVYD

-4102 APAVTAVI
+4102 APAVTATI

-4117 SINNITSDI
+4117 SIENLTSDI
-4126 ACDGSIA
+4126 ACDGSVA
-4133 GNETSGTVSFDISGG
+4133 GNETSGTVNFDISGG

-4180 VNFTGLIAGNYEIR
+4180 VNFSGLIAGDYQIR

-4256 AAAVGIDQN
+4256 LAAVGIDQN

-4278 LTVTDPG
+4278 LTITDPDRG
-4285 SCTISKDFTV
+4285 SCTISKDFIV

-4304 ASVRDISCAGGTDGA
+4304 ASVRDISCAGGSDGA
-4319 IRNVQVTGASDPSQ
+4319 IRNVQVTGISDISSPVQ
-4333 PLKYV
+4333 YV

-4369 LSVTDGNSCDVTKV
+4369 LTVTDGNSCDVTKV
-4383 FIIDEPN
+4383 FTIDEPN

-4400 DNCSPYNRSITINNL
+4400 DNCSPYNRSISIGSL
-4415 DSSDGTGDPANFTY
+4415 DASDGTGDPANFIYLWPSGFT
-4429 VWNGPGSFAI
+4429 VA
-4439 AGDEQSISNIK
+4439 ADKQSVSDVA

-4456 VRIID
+4456 VRVID

-4474 GDISVEEDLTHVRCN
+4474 GDISVEEDLTPVRCN

-4501 GGSGNYT
+4501 GGSGDYT
-4508 YSWVDAGGNPTANPN
+4508 YSWVDAGSTPTANPTD
-4523 VKNQNGLTAGTYT
+4523 KNQSGLSAGTYT
-4536 VTISDNHADQD
+4536 VEITDNDAAQS
-4547 CGGGT
+4547 CGATG
-4552 NPYSVTKNYTITQP
+4552 YSITKTYTITQP
-4566 AAIDV
+4566 ADIIV
-4571 DYEKID
+4571 GYEKRD

-4596 GSYEYAWTPASAL
+4596 GSYEYAWTPVSAL
-4609 GIVPGLRKQVGLE
+4609 NIVQGAEKQVGLE
-4622 GGIYGVTVTDA
+4622 GGMYGVTVTDA

-4648 AVLDFNVTSTD
+4648 AVLDFDVTFTD
-4659 TQCNGTNSI
+4659 TQCDGTNSI
-4668 TLDETSATGGFG
+4668 TLDEGSATGGFG

-4702 DVQGGEYNFTL
+4702 NVQGGEYNFTL

-4727 VVLAKP
+4727 VVLTKP

-4806 TVEVPI
+4806 TVNVPI
-4812 TNDIEL
+4812 TNNIEL
-4818 NPSITPIVCFGE
+4818 NPSITPISCFGE
-4830 ETGAISINPTGGSGN
+4830 ESGAISITPTGGSGN
-4845 YSFAWRG
+4845 YSFAWSG

-4867 GGTYE
+4867 GGTYYIQ
-4872 VEVVDLELQHYGA
+4872 VVDEELEHYGT
-4885 TCTFTESFVV
+4885 TCTFVESFVV

-4900 PIEVTDVVTTDVK
+4900 PIEVTDVDITDVR
-4913 CYGSATGSI
+4913 CYGSSTGNI

-4928 GMGFYTYAWSGP
+4928 GMGSYSYAWSGP
-4940 GDLSSQ
+4940 GDLSGQ
-4946 TTNQLTNVGAGAYN
+4946 TTNQLTNVGAGTYN

-4965 AVTGCVA
+4965 AVTGCTA
-4972 NFGPYTIRQP
+4972 DFGPYTIDQP

-5011 GGTGSYSYDWTESTG
+5011 GGSGSYSYTWTETTG
-5026 TVTSFDDSNRNE
+5026 NYTGSFDDSNRNE

-5043 TYTIEV
+5043 SYTIEV

-5057 DITVEVTEPGSAL
+5057 NITIDITEPGAPL
-5070 AISET
+5070 TISET

-5083 GNNNGEIRIQASGG
+5083 GNSNGEIRVQVSGG
-5097 TPDMA
+5097 TPNTS

-5110 VVTRGADEIYNGDDD
+5110 VVTRGADEIYNDDDD
-5125 FIERKNLIPGSY
+5125 FIELKNLVPGSY

-5190 LDNAGTF
+5190 LDNGGTL
-5197 EYQMELIGPA
+5197 EYQLELSGP
-5207 GTSGKITTT
+5207 GSTSGKVTTT
-5216 GNHTFNTLIAG
+5216 GNYTFNTLVAG

-5237 NEDGIYSNGTAEDDC
+5237 NGDDIYSNGTAADDC
-5252 YQTISMTVPQPHVVA
+5252 YQTISLTVPEPDVVA
-5267 SIEVVPGYETLCRGE
+5267 SIEVVPGYETLCQGE

-5289 IANWDFTSQPDLD
+5289 IANWDFSSQPDLD

-5308 SEVTVPESPFQFTP
+5308 TLVTVDQTPFQFTP
-5322 TTAPSAGVVGY
+5322 TAAPSAGVVGY

-5340 TGTTCSKG
+5340 TGGTCSKG
-5348 VGNGVATVT
+5348 VGYGVATVT
-5357 IHETPTATIYGDG
+5357 VHETPTAAIYGDG
-5370 RLCPGESRNIGVSLT
+5370 RLCPGELRNIGVSLT

-5396 GTNNYTETGI
+5396 GTNNFTESGI

-5421 TYTLVS
+5421 TYSLVS

-5435 TVSGDATVTVDPTTT
+5435 TISGNATVTVDPTTT
-5450 VELIAPTVPEIC
+5450 VELIAPATPEIC
-5462 RGDASYID
+5462 RGDASNVD
-5470 IDFDPA
+5470 ILFDPA
-5476 SSGPWEVT
+5476 TSGPWEVT
-5484 YQEDDLSGTPVNHT
+5484 YQEDDLSGSPVNRT
-5498 ITVESSDLTTVAGNF
+5498 ITVESSDLTTVAGDS

-5525 EYSLVSVTDTY
+5525 KYSLVSVIDTY
-5536 SGANSCPA
+5536 SGINSCPA

-5561 AGDIAGPS
+5561 AGEIAGPA
-5569 EVCQVDTATY
+5569 EVCQVQTATY
-5579 SVPVITDADSY
+5579 SVPAITDADSY
-5590 TWKVPASV
+5590 TWTVPSTV
-5598 GSIISGAGT
+5598 GTIISGDGT
-5607 REIQVEFDASSA
+5607 REIQIEFDASSA
-5619 SGYITVQGTNGCGN
+5619 SGYIAVQGTNGCGD

-5672 DVVEGFQWTVPEGL
+5672 DDVAGFEWTVPEGL

-5692 NSASIIVDVDDATT
+5692 NSASIIVDVENSTT

-5715 PFNSCGMSTNVATYA
+5715 PFNSCGLSTNVATHA
-5730 VTVNANPDADAGSD
+5730 VTVHANPDANAGGD
-5744 RMICGPEIAG
+5744 RMICGPDELATS
-5754 PGLDGNTPGGTE
+5754 GLDGNTLSGTE
-5766 TGKWTIVSGYA
+5766 TGVWSIVSGFA
-5777 NINNVNAANT
+5777 NINNVNDPNT
-5787 TLTNISSGDLVLE
+5787 TLNNISSGDLVLE
-5800 WKVTDNGTQ
+5800 WRVTDTGSQ

-5814 QVVIRNNKLNVEA
+5814 RVVIRNNKLNVEA

-5833 TCDGSTDIYGTVLP
+5833 TCDGSTDVYGTGLP
-5847 DNTSGNWSIEPGDGS
+5847 NGTIGNWSIESGS
-5862 GIFVDATEAGTTVYD
+5862 GTFVDASNQRTTVYD

-5896 FAEVVVVND
+5896 WGEVIVVND
-5905 QAHQAEIDGDEIRQL
+5905 QADQAVIFGDEERHL
-5920 CGDEISLTANDP
+5920 CGNFTNLTANDP
-5932 ALGTYQT
+5932 SLGTGQT
-5939 GKWTV
+5939 GEWTV
-5944 IKGRANFDD
+5944 IKGRADISNRS
-5953 ATSHNVSVTN
+5953 SHDISVTN
-5963 LSMGE
+5963 LAIGE
-5968 NVLRWTITKNGNC
+5968 NILRWTITKNGNC
-5981 TTFDE
+5981 TSFDE
-5986 IRIYNNQ
+5986 VIIYNNR
-5993 LEVDAGDGFTTCSNS
+5993 LEVDAGDGLTTCSNS
-6008 VVLNGTVPPAGASG
+6008 VVLNGTVPPAGATG

-6043 TQVDNLVNGN
+6043 TRVDNLVNGN
-6053 NTFRWTISLNGCDTP
+6053 NTFRWTLSLNGCDVS
-6068 DEVTIESYAATP
+6068 DDVTIESYAATQ

-6101 ESYESGRWSIVKG
+6101 ASYESGRWTIVKG
-6114 SGSFDDPTFYNTDV
+6114 SGSFDDPTLYNTDV
-6128 TGVGYGENIY
+6128 TGIGYGENIY
-6138 RWTIKNQNCSSSA
+6138 RWTIKNQNCTSSA
-6151 ELTVINNQVEAFAG
+6151 ELTVINNQVQAFAG

-6176 LAAIP
+6176 LAATP
-6181 APAGYVGYWSVEPG
+6181 APTGYVGYWSVESG
-6195 MGSVTWEDPN
+6195 QGSVTWIDAY
-6205 THANA
+6205 TRANA

-6216 GTNQLRWTV
+6216 GTNVLRWTV
-6225 EHIGS
+6225 EHIES
-6230 GCTSSDLVT
+6230 GCTSSELVT
-6239 IQVNAIEVVEAGGD
+6239 IQVNAIPLVEAGGNK
-6253 QTLEGGDGSTNLQ
+6253 TIEDGSGSTTMNAGELPAG
-6266 ATKAPD
+6266 AT
-6272 GGDGYWTIISGG
+6272 GFWSIISGG
-6284 GNIDDPTSPTTEV
+6284 GNIEDPASRTTNV
-6297 TELEMGPNVFMW
+6297 TELEMGPNVFRW
-6309 TVTLGDCSRSDQVT
+6309 TVTLGDCTESDSVT

-6340 CVSDVQLGA
+6340 CEPDVQLGA
-6349 NDPGNAIGRWT
+6349 NDPGNAVGSWT
-6360 RGSYGSGEIVDD
+6360 LKSGSGEIVDHD
-6372 DNPNTMV
+6372 DPNTLV

-6396 PGTTST
+6396 PGSTSS
-6402 SDVIVVTN
+6402 SDVIRVRN
-6410 NKPDEARPK
+6410 NRPDEPVPIG
-6419 DGGVTCDDTFL
+6419 DGDVTCDDFYTL
-6430 LEGNEPD
+6430 KGNEPD
-6437 PGMGTVSWSIVSG
+6437 AGMGTVSWSIISG
-6450 GGDIADPTAVITEV
+6450 GGDIVDATSDSTLVN
-6464 TNLMQGENRFV
+6464 NLAQGVNRFV
-6475 YSIKKG
+6475 YTIQKG
-6481 VDKVCYS
+6481 VEEVCYLS
-6488 TDTITVINGTPTT
+6488 DTIEIINGTPTT
-6501 PYAGDDKTLCTDSVL
+6501 PYAGEDKTLCTDSVM

-6546 TPGVNRFLW
+6546 SPGVNRFLW
-6555 VISTDNCSLQDTVT
+6555 VISTERCSLEDTVT

-6611 GEIQNPTEPD
+6611 GDILNPTEPD
-6621 AEVTNLGQGENKFRW
+6621 AEVMNLGQGENKFRW
-6636 TITNGQCSDWDDVII
+6636 TITNGQCSDWDDVVI
-6651 RNDFKEAKILY
+6651 RNDFKEARILY

-6684 GTWGVIGGSGS
+6684 GSWGVIGGSGS
-6695 ASFDNPS
+6695 ASFDDPS
-6702 NPNTTVRDLAQGEN
+6702 NPNTTVRNLGQGEN
-6716 ILTWTVTNGHCTD
+6716 ILTWTVQNGHCTD
-6729 VATVTI
+6729 VATVSI

-6750 SCENSVTLSANTPVV
+6750 SCENTVTLGANAPVI
-6765 GNGTWTVRN
+6765 GTGTWSVRN

-6779 VDANNPNTQ
+6779 VNAGNPNTQ
-6788 VNGLN
+6788 VSGLK
-6793 FGANVFRWTIVNEG
+6793 FGPNVFRWTVVNEG

-6816 DYNTIEPEVGDD
+6816 DFNSIEPEVGDD
-6828 RTVCSDTEVLQAA
+6828 RTICADTEVLQAA
-6841 NPSPGTG
+6841 NPAPGTG

-6855 TSQATFDNINDPG
+6855 TSQATFDNINDAG

-6877 VNRLKWTVSYKGCQ
+6877 VNRLRWTVNYRGCQ
-6891 TTKEVSITN
+6891 TSTEVSITN

-6911 QRKCADATV
+6911 QRKCADETV

-6931 RWEIISGSATISD
+6931 RWEIISGSATI
-6944 ADINNP
+6944 ADSEINNP
-6950 KASVT
+6950 KAPVT
-6955 NIAKGENVF
+6955 NIAKGDNVF
-6964 RWIVENDICRSEDDV
+6964 RWVVENDICRSTDDV
-6979 LIVNN
+6979 LVVNN
-6984 LPSTPFAGSDLT
+6984 LPSTPFAGADLT

-7001 HDLMASTPEYGE
+7001 HDLMAATPEYGE
-7013 GFWSIVEGGGN
+7013 GFWSIVQGGGN
-7024 ISDVTDPRAKIN
+7024 ISDVTDPRAQIK
-7036 NLAQGRNVL
+7036 NLSQGQNIL

-7068 NANAGPDVADCKD
+7068 PANAGPDVADCKD
-7081 WSQLDANPPLQGV
+7081 WSQLDANPPLQGT
-7094 GEWYIVSGN
+7094 GEWTIVSGI
-7103 GVFDNTADESTVIR
+7103 GTFDNSADESTIIR

-7128 EIWNGS
+7128 EIWNGQ
-7134 GEDQC
+7134 GDQRC

-7164 DNYTTLNANL
+7164 DDYTTLNANM
-7174 PPDGAIGTWTV
+7174 PPEGAVGTWTV

-7219 DCVTESTVT
+7219 DCVTESSVT

-7234 DAYAGEDVVVYEPEA
+7234 DAYAGEDVVVYDPEA

-7330 EVLFT
+7330 DVLFT

-7350 GDGNSSGDQNPLH
+7350 GDGNSSGDQNPRH
-7363 TFEDP
+7363 TFEEP
-7368 GNYSVT
+7368 GNYPVT
-7374 LTVPGPDGIE
+7374 LTVPGPDGIT
-7384 GRYQKIIRVYDHPQ
+7384 GRYQKIISVFDHPE
-7398 AAFSVMPEVVYV
+7398 AAFSFTPEEVYV

-7422 DAADYLWDFGDGN
+7422 DAEQYLWHFGDGN
-7435 SSTEAHP
+7435 TSEDPHP
-7442 VHEYTEGGLYDV
+7442 VHEYTESGVYDV
-7454 MLHVTNEFGCEDSTV
+7454 MLHVTNEFGCVDSTI

-7489 PRPDGGSSH
+7489 PRPDGGTSH
-7498 QSSETNILFRPVYRD
+7498 QASETNNIFKPVYRD
-7513 VDTYQIQIYNRWGQ
+7513 VESYQIQIYNRWGQ
-7527 LIYESTDI
+7527 LIYESIDI
-7535 DEGWNGLYKGQLAP
+7535 NEGWNGLYKGQLAP
-7549 QAVYVWRVSGTFVNG
+7549 QAVYVWKVSGTFVNG